1 MFRFAFYLWLVNSPL
16 HLAFLLSYYRCPYRA
31 PLPQALAKLIL
42 MMYYWPTE
50 PFCTDRIRFPL
61 FLSEP
66 RPANISAD
74 IVFLVDSSTPV
85 GQGGFDRE
93 KRFVKSLAKYLNV
106 SPQKSKA
113 AVIAYND
120 TAYTV
125 LKFTEYQ
132 TEVEFSLRL
141 DMEEWFGGIR
151 NITGALEGAATLL
164 SQARANSPKIVVLVT
179 AGRHISGDIIADSL
193 KKLAATVIVVTV
205 GSDADYRD
213 FLPVVDSIDD
223 LFVAPSFDDLGYE
236 VQPIVKYIVKRLGEL
251 SKFFFN
257 YTFL

>member
-1 MFRFAFYLWLVNSPL
+1 MTA
-16 HLAFLLSYYRCPYRA
+16 
-31 PLPQALAKLIL
+31 
-42 MMYYWPTE
+42 
-50 PFCTDRIRFPL
+50 
-61 FLSEP
+61 
-66 RPANISAD
+66 
-74 IVFLVDSSTPV
+74 
-85 GQGGFDRE
+85 
-93 KRFVKSLAKYLNV
+93 
-106 SPQKSKA
+106 
-113 AVIAYND
+113 AYND

-125 LKFTEYQ
+125 LKFTDYQ

-164 SQARANSPKIVVLVT
+164 SQARANSPKIVVVVT

-251 SKFFFN
+251 SQFFFLIID
-257 YTFL
+257 FFSK